1 MKKIDKFRLFI
12 LPIISAV
19 FCAIAAVVDFYTGNL
34 EIGIFM
40 TALTVMDILLYKGN
54 RRLYK

>member
-1 MKKIDKFRLFI
+1 MKKIDKFMLFI

-19 FCAIAAVVDFYTGNL
+19 LCAIAAVENFYTGNL
-34 EIGIFM
+34 GLGISM
-40 TALTVMDILLYKGN
+40 TALAVMDILLYKGN

>member
-1 MKKIDKFRLFI
+1 MKKIDKFMLFI
-12 LPIISAV
+12 LPIITAIL
-19 FCAIAAVVDFYTGNL
+19 CAIAAVVDFYTGNL
-34 EIGIFM
+34 GLGISM